1 MILEPISLQVWAQIL
16 LCQDEKKELGG
27 NIIFGQFET
36 LDKLDLGGEDV
47 SDWDAVASIST
58 DSRETQIVA
67 FNPNF

>member
-1 MILEPISLQVWAQIL
+1 MILEPISLQVWDQIL

-36 LDKLDLGGEDV
+36 LDKLDLGGGDV

-58 DSRETQIVA
+58 NSRETQIVA